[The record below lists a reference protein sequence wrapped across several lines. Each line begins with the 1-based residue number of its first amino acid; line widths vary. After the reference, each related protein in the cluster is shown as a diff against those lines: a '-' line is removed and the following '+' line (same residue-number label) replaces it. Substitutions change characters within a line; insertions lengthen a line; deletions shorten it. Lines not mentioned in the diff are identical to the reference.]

1 MEGHSA
7 KPSLVLL
14 NPKRGKGKKA
24 VYVGTGSKSSFAV
37 DENGD
42 VWGWG
47 MNGQGQ
53 TGTGYPVDAKEV
65 VLVPQKV
72 VGLSK
77 AELKASAD
85 EGSGEDEETV
95 VQIEGGS
102 DHTLF
107 LTSQGRVFS
116 CGRTIDGQLGL
127 PTDHPSIS
135 VRQHTVA
142 GVSFT
147 DTFVPLPTQ
156 IIFPILT
163 SVDPIKHI
171 AVGEHNNLAV
181 TGDGAVYVWGSG
193 CVGELGRGKD
203 VNKVEV
209 PEVLVRRSGG
219 TVEAISVA
227 CAGSHCLGL
236 FRRRT

>member
-1 MEGHSA
+1 MEGHPA

-14 NPKRGKGKKA
+14 DPKRGKGKKA
-24 VYVGTGSKSSFAV
+24 VYVGAGSKSSFAV
-37 DENGD
+37 DESGG

-53 TGTGYPVDAKEV
+53 TGTGYPVDEREI
-65 VLVPQKV
+65 VLVPQRV

-77 AELKASAD
+77 AELKANTN
-85 EGSGEDEETV
+85 EGSGGDEETV

-116 CGRTIDGQLGL
+116 CGRSTDGQLGF
-127 PTDHPSIS
+127 PSDHPSIS
-135 VRQHTVA
+135 RRHHTIA
-142 GVSFT
+142 GISFT
-147 DTFVPLPTQ
+147 DTFAPLPML
-156 IIFPILT
+156 IVFPTPT
-163 SVDPIKHI
+163 SMDPVKHI

-181 TGDGAVYVWGSG
+181 TRDGAVYVWGSG
-193 CVGELGRGKD
+193 CVGELGRGMD